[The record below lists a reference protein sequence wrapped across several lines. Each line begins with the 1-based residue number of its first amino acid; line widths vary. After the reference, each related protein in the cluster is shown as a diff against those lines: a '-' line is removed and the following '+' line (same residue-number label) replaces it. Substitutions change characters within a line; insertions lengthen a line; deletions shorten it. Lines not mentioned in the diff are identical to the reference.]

1 MTASLVR
8 SCQTKEFCLMG
19 SWNGLFELSWVL
31 VLKLIMFV
39 KIMKTTVSQSL
50 ECSVFAFG
58 SVDFRYGLLI
68 NP

>member
-1 MTASLVR
+1 
-8 SCQTKEFCLMG
+8 MG